1 MRAGRGSLQL
11 GESWV
16 VEGDEDNEEYSP
28 PNGGEY
34 TRRPRTT
41 TPRRANRATNRSPD
55 PEFVMPPLDVDTES
69 LASSWSEHAGRSPQA
84 GQEARRRNSRQQTN
98 HESPDRRSRTT
109 PVRNKSPLN
118 SSSKPTRPFQRR
130 SEAKDVITSIIDH
143 AATSFA
149 WLLEIFGGALRILK
163 TPLSYLVA
171 IWLLFALGI
180 LARTLVTGFIYT
192 SLSPICRLPG
202 SSLLNLPFCSIQN
215 DRASNKPQPPVEF
228 DQLMKVQSQFEDVL
242 TETAGGVSLPLDMKQ
257 GESYL
262 RDLRQLVR
270 YSQLK
275 SRNELVLEFD
285 GFIDTA
291 KLASWDL
298 TRFNSHVGRAVD
310 SVIAIT
316 RYTSRVL
323 DSIQEQE
330 DSRGS
335 IVAFVND
342 KLLAPFQPNKFTE
355 RLVLDQYI
363 KHTGAV
369 EDEIRKLIT
378 DAQALLMILT
388 NLEDRLEVIG
398 GIAVR
403 DGLQAQADKDETLS
417 QLWAWLGG
425 HRGKINKLNGQLDLL
440 KQIELRRKIAFA
452 HVSGTLLKLQEMGAG
467 LEDLRE
473 RVGTPELLRD
483 KSDTPLSVHIEN
495 IQRGID
501 RLEERRLIS
510 RKSESAVIQRTRDR
524 VEIEGTLIEG

>member
-1 MRAGRGSLQL
+1 MRAGRASLQL

-28 PNGGEY
+28 PNETEY
-34 TRRPRTT
+34 TRRPRTA
-41 TPRRANRATNRSPD
+41 TPRRSNRATNRSPD
-55 PEFVMPPLDVDTES
+55 PEFVMPPLDADTET
-69 LASSWSEHAGRSPQA
+69 LANSWSEHAGRSPHA
-84 GQEARRRNSRQQTN
+84 GQEARRRNSRQHTT
-98 HESPDRRSRTT
+98 HESPDRRSRTK
-109 PVRNKSPLN
+109 PVQNKSPLH
-118 SSSKPTRPFQRR
+118 SSSKPRTFSQH
-130 SEAKDVITSIIDH
+130 SEGKNAITSIIEH
-143 AATSFA
+143 VATSFT
-149 WLLEIFGGALRILK
+149 WLLEILGGALRILK

-171 IWLLFALGI
+171 IWLLFGLGI
-180 LARTLVTGFIYT
+180 LARTLVTSFIYS
-192 SLSPICRLPG
+192 SLTPICRIPG
-202 SSLLNLPFCSIQN
+202 SSLLNLPFCSVQN
-215 DRASNKPQPPVEF
+215 DYNSNGPPPSVEF

-323 DSIQEQE
+323 DGIQEQE

-335 IVAFVND
+335 IIAFVND
-342 KLLAPFQPNKFTE
+342 KLLAPFQPAKFTE

-510 RKSESAVIQRTRDR
+510 RKSESAVIQRTRER
-524 VEIEGTLIEG
+524 VEMEGTLIEG